1 MCEIMLLIFGFSNAR
16 YIVVSNAAS
25 KTLFIYKVSPKLR
38 IHMSDDKNILPVRQA
53 LTVGTY

>member
-25 KTLFIYKVSPKLR
+25 KTLFNVKVSANLR
-38 IHMSDDKNILPVRQA
+38 IHASDDKNILPVRQA
-53 LTVGTY
+53 LMVGTY